1 MVHIAPRYRKGI
13 EPLISTII
21 LIAITL
27 VIAIAVVAWILG
39 VFGGTVGDK
48 EQLQVYPNTSLAYVQ
63 GFWRINM
70 TVRNI
75 GSVSAQIIGIT
86 VGNVTCSVTSPI
98 TISSGEIRFVNN
110 IICTGNTGY
119 FTPGVGYT
127 IRILT
132 AAGNEFYG
140 YVVAG

>member
-48 EQLQVYPNTSLAYVQ
+48 EQLQVYPNTSLTLQY
-63 GFWRINM
+63 GIWRLNM

-86 VGNVTCSVTSPI
+86 VGNVTCNVTPF
-98 TISSGEIRFVNN
+98 TIKSGETWFVNN
-110 IICTGNTGY
+110 IPCLSN
-119 FTPGVGYT
+119 FVPGVGYT

>member
-1 MVHIAPRYRKGI
+1 MVHIAPRYRKGL
-13 EPLISTII
+13 EPLIATII

-48 EQLQVYPNTSLAYVQ
+48 EELQVFPNTSLTFQ
-63 GFWRINM
+63 NTNWNLSM

-86 VGNVTCSVTSPI
+86 VGNVTCSLSQSPFPI
-98 TISSGEIRFVNN
+98 GSGEIKLVQAA
-110 IICTGNTGY
+110 CSGN
-119 FTPGVGYT
+119 FAPGVSYT